1 MMFDI
6 IITNGSII
14 DGTGNPPFQSD
25 IGIKGERIEA
35 IDHLDNV

>member
-6 IITNGSII
+6 IIKNGTII
-14 DGTGNPPFQSD
+14 DGTGNPQFQSD